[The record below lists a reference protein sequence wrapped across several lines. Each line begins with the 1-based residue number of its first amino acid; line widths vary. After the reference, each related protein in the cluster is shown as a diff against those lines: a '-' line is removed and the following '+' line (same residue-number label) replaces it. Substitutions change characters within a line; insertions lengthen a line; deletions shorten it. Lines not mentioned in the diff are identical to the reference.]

1 MRTDWFSEAG
11 YGLFVHWTTNSL
23 PKYGEKKP
31 HNEAVRDFK
40 LDEFVAQVV
49 ASGAKFLFFTI
60 THAEM
65 KVPFPLKE
73 LDDVVSQYTAER
85 DLISELA
92 DALEKHD
99 IKLMVYFNGE
109 DSMGKAWREVTGFE
123 TNPALHAEYCYKI
136 TEAISRKYGKKIHG
150 WWIDCCYEPGICGG
164 RGTRYD
170 YERYANALR
179 AGNEDS
185 IVAFNF
191 RGTCAWGSSWGK
203 GISDF
208 QAGEENGL
216 DFLPKSRFSGE
227 GDTQWFALCW
237 MDEYWVHEK
246 EGVPSPVHQSYEVLE
261 YVRAIKSKGGVFA
274 YNCAVY
280 QEGLIADKTFE
291 QLVWLKEHGIDK

>member
-23 PKYGEKKP
+23 PKEGEKKS
-31 HNEAVRDFK
+31 HEDAVRDFK
-40 LDEFVAQVV
+40 LDEFVSQVV

-73 LDDVVSQYTAER
+73 LDEIVSGYTNER

-92 DALEKHD
+92 DALEVHG

-109 DSMGKAWREVTGFE
+109 DSIGKAWKEATGFE
-123 TNPALHAEYCYKI
+123 SDPLLHAEYCYKV
-136 TEAISRKYGKKIHG
+136 TEAISKKYGKKIHG

-170 YERYANALR
+170 YARYANALR

-191 RGTCAWGSSWGK
+191 RGTCPWGSDWGK
-203 GISDF
+203 GISDY
-208 QAGEENGL
+208 QAGEENAL
-216 DFLPKSRFSGE
+216 NFLPKSRFSGE

-246 EGVPSPVHQSYEVLE
+246 EGVPAPVHQNYEVLE
-261 YVRAIKSKGGVFA
+261 YVRAIKARGGVFA

-280 QEGLIADKTFE
+280 QEGLIADKTLE
-291 QLVWLKEHGIDK
+291 QLIWLKEHGIAE